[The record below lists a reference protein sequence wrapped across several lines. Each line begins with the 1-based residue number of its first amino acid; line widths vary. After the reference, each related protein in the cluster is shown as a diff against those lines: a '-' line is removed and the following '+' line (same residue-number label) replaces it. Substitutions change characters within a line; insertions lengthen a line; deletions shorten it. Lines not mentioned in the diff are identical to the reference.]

1 MANPNDQKPG
11 NLDLREQKMRA
22 TVAQG
27 RTIIGADP
35 EKQTI
40 IGYDSEGKPIKRA
53 RSLHHGPGMEIE
65 LPADEVKRLRE
76 IGYLVDPHAKPLP
89 EGEGPSFT
97 EVGRSRA
104 AA

>member
-1 MANPNDQKPG
+1 
-11 NLDLREQKMRA
+11 MRA

-40 IGYDSEGKPIKRA
+40 IGYDTEGKPIKRA
-53 RSLHHGPGMEIE
+53 RSIHYGPGMEIE

-76 IGYLVDPHAKPLP
+76 TGYLVDPNAKPLP
-89 EGEGPSFT
+89 QGEGPSFT
-97 EVGRSRA
+97 EQGRKA
-104 AA
+104 A